1 MENPTITGVML
12 NQMFQAAAQ
21 AIETQAAQVNAL
33 NVFPVPDG
41 DTGSNMSRTMGAC
54 AHALAAV
61 DADAG
66 AGEVARAAATALLR
80 GARGNSGV
88 ILSLLVRGMALALRG
103 KEAATAADWAGA
115 LQSGVD
121 AAYKAVMKP
130 AEGTILTVAREAA
143 VAAAFGAN
151 NGEDMHAVFLAT
163 VEQAKDTL
171 ARTPDMLPV
180 LKKAGVVD
188 SGGQGL
194 VIILSAM
201 LDVLEG
207 KAAAAEPEQDVPP
220 EHDAAASAEDESA
233 YAYCTEFIIN
243 KRKNVATKD
252 SLALRAFLESLGDCV
267 LVADDEDFIKVHCHT
282 DHPGKAIEE
291 ALTFGFLTDLKID
304 NMHEQH
310 REKAD
315 SEPLK
320 AIGFVA
326 VASGKGVAAVF
337 RDLGVD
343 AVVEGG
349 QTMNPS
355 TEDILK
361 AVEGVAAQT
370 VFILPNNKNILMAAE
385 QAAALSAGKARV
397 LHTKTIPQGMTAML
411 AYLPDADAEQNLL
424 AMESAYGKVH
434 TGLVTYAVRDTE
446 FDGKRI
452 HKGEILAL
460 EEGHISFTDG
470 DTMRAAVRLL
480 RDLADKSTAFITI
493 LYGEGVNAAQAETV
507 RAEIAGRFPQ
517 AEVNVINGGQ
527 PIYSFILSVE

>member
-1 MENPTITGVML
+1 MEKPVITGVML
-12 NQMFQAAAQ
+12 KQMFQSAAQ
-21 AIETQAAQVNAL
+21 AIEAQADQVNAL

-54 AHALAAV
+54 ARALAAV
-61 DADAG
+61 DGNAG
-66 AGEVARAAATALLR
+66 GVMQAAATALLR

-88 ILSLLVRGMALALRG
+88 ILSLLVRGMALSLRE
-103 KEAATAADWAGA
+103 KTEADGADWAAA

-143 VAAAFGAN
+143 AAAACSAEN
-151 NGEDMHAVFLAT
+151 SEDVHAVFLAA
-163 VEQAKDTL
+163 VEQAKETL
-171 ARTPDMLPV
+171 AHTPEMLPV

-194 VIILSAM
+194 VVILSAM

-207 KAAAAEPEQDVPP
+207 KAEIAVAEPSVSAQTSAVGD
-220 EHDAAASAEDESA
+220 AEDESA
-233 YAYCTEFIIN
+233 FTYCTEFIIN
-243 KRKNVATKD
+243 KHKD
-252 SLALRAFLESLGDCV
+252 GSAKDPLALRAFLESLGDCV

-304 NMHEQH
+304 NMREQH
-310 REKAD
+310 REKA
-315 SEPLK
+315 SNIPLK
-320 AIGFVA
+320 PIGFVA
-326 VASGKGVAAVF
+326 VASGTGVASVF
-337 RDLGVD
+337 RDLGAD

-355 TEDILK
+355 TEDILE

-370 VFILPNNKNILMAAE
+370 VFVLPNNKNILMAAE
-385 QAAALSAGKARV
+385 QAVALSAGKARV

-411 AYLPDADAEQNLL
+411 AYLPGVDADQNLL
-424 AMESAYGKVH
+424 TMESAFGKVQ

-452 HKGEILAL
+452 RKGEILAL
-460 EEGHISFTDG
+460 KEGHVAFIDG
-470 DTMRAAVRLL
+470 DPVRAAVKLL
-480 RDLADKSTAFITI
+480 RSMADKSTAFITI
-493 LYGEGVNAAQAETV
+493 LYGEATNAAQADAV
-507 RAEIAGRFPQ
+507 RTEISARFPQ
-517 AEVNVINGGQ
+517 VEVNVIDGGQ
-527 PIYSFILSVE
+527 PVYSFILSVE

>member
-1 MENPTITGVML
+1 MENHTITGVML
-12 NQMFQAAAQ
+12 KQMFQSAAQ
-21 AIETQAAQVNAL
+21 AIAAQAEQVNTL

-54 AHALAAV
+54 AHALTSV
-61 DADAG
+61 DG
-66 AGEVARAAATALLR
+66 NVGEVAQAAATALLR

-88 ILSLLVRGMALALRG
+88 ILSLLVRGMALALKDRE
-103 KEAATAADWAGA
+103 EADGADWAAAMQG
-115 LQSGVD
+115 GVD

-130 AEGTILTVAREAA
+130 AEGTILTVAREAS
-143 VAAAFGAN
+143 AAAAASAN
-151 NGEDMHAVFLAT
+151 SGEDAYAVFLAT

-171 ARTPDMLPV
+171 SRTPDMLPV

-201 LDVLEG
+201 LDALEG
-207 KAAAAEPEQDVPP
+207 KSAIVIPETSAPVRN
-220 EHDAAASAEDESA
+220 DAVGEAEDESA
-233 YAYCTEFIIN
+233 FTYCTEFIIN
-243 KRKNVATKD
+243 KYKGSEGKD
-252 SLALRAFLESLGDCV
+252 PLALRAFLESIGDCV
-267 LVADDEDFIKVHCHT
+267 LVAEDMDFIKVHCHT
-282 DHPGKAIEE
+282 DHPGRALEE

-310 REKAD
+310 REKAAGA
-315 SEPLK
+315 PLES
-320 AIGFVA
+320 IGFVT
-326 VASGKGVAAVF
+326 VASGKGVVDVF
-337 RDLGVD
+337 RDLGVN

-361 AVEGVAAQT
+361 AVESVGAQT
-370 VFILPNNKNILMAAE
+370 VFVLPNNKNILMAAE

-411 AYLPDADAEQNLL
+411 AYQPDADADQNLL
-424 AMESAYGKVH
+424 TMESAYNKVR
-434 TGLVTYAVRDTE
+434 TGLVTYAARDTE

-452 HKGEILAL
+452 HKDEILAL
-460 EEGHISFTDG
+460 KEGRVAFTDSN
-470 DTMRAAVRLL
+470 AVHATVKLL
-480 RDLADKSTAFITI
+480 RDMADKSTTFITI
-493 LYGEGVNAAQAETV
+493 LYGDGASATQAETV

-527 PIYSFILSVE
+527 PVYSFILSVE